1 MNCRHCNKK
10 LENSFVDL
18 GFQPPSNS
26 YLTFEDLKKSEIYYP
41 LRVCYCTNCWLVQ
54 TEDYALRTEFF
65 SSDYAYFSST
75 SKTWLKH
82 AQIYVE
88 MITNKLNLSKDS
100 FVIEIASNDGYL
112 LKNFVSKN
120 IPCLGIEPTENT
132 AAASEALGIPVIKKF
147 FGNDL
152 VNTILNKGKADLII
166 GNNVF
171 AHVPDINDFT
181 SAIYKILK
189 TNGVLNLEFPY
200 FGNLIND
207 TQFDTIYHEH
217 YSYLSLTSVNSIFLK
232 NGLKIIDI
240 EFIKTHG
247 GSIRVYGALINSNLK
262 VSDNVSLLL
271 KKEISQGFTKNKFY
285 QTFQDKV
292 DIIKNDLL
300 EFLIK
305 ASKEN
310 KTVVGFGAAA
320 KGNTL
325 LNYCGIKSDLIKF
338 IVDSAESKQ
347 NKFMPG
353 SHIPIYS
360 PEKLNDFIPDYILIL
375 PWNLKEEIMDLNN
388 HLKDK
393 GTKFVVALPKIK
405 IYE

>member
-181 SAIYKILK
+181 SAISKILK

>member
-65 SSDYAYFSST
+65 NSDYAYFSST
-75 SKTWLKH
+75 SKSWLKH
-82 AQIYVE
+82 AKTYVE
-88 MITNKLNLSKDS
+88 MITKKLNLSKDS

-132 AAASEALGIPVIKKF
+132 AAASEALGIPVIKNF

-181 SAIYKILK
+181 SAISKILK

-247 GSIRVYGALINSNLK
+247 GSLRVYGALINSNLK
-262 VSDNVSLLL
+262 VSDNVNLLL

-325 LNYCGIKSDLIKF
+325 LNYCGIKSDLIKL
-338 IVDSAESKQ
+338 IIDSAESKQ
-347 NKFMPG
+347 DKFMPG

-360 PEKLNDFIPDYILIL
+360 PETLKDFIPDYILIL
-375 PWNLKEEIMDLNN
+375 PWNLKEEIMELNR
-388 HLKDK
+388 HLKYK

>member
-10 LENSFVDL
+10 LKTNFVDL

-26 YLTFEDLKKSEIYYP
+26 YLFIDDLKKPEIYYP
-41 LRVCYCTNCWLVQ
+41 LRVCYCSNCWLVQ
-54 TEDYALRTEFF
+54 TEDYALKTEFF
-65 SSDYAYFSST
+65 NSDYAYFSST
-75 SKTWLKH
+75 SKSWLKH
-82 AQIYVE
+82 AEIYVG
-88 MITNKLNLSKDS
+88 MIINKLSLSKNS

-132 AAASEALGIPVIKKF
+132 AAASETLGIPVIKKF

-152 VNTILNKGKADLII
+152 VNTILNKGKADLVI

-181 SAIYKILK
+181 SAISKILK
-189 TNGVLNLEFPY
+189 TDGVLNLEFPY

-217 YSYLSLTSVNSIFLK
+217 YSYLSLTSVNSIFSK
-232 NGLKIIDI
+232 NGLKIIDL
-240 EFIKTHG
+240 EYIKTHG
-247 GSIRVYGALINSNLK
+247 GSLRVYGALINSKLK

-285 QTFQDKV
+285 QSFQDKV

-360 PEKLNDFIPDYILIL
+360 PKKLNDFIPDYILIL
-375 PWNLKEEIMDLNN
+375 PWNLKEEIMDLNS

>member
-10 LENSFVDL
+10 LKTNFVDL

-26 YLTFEDLKKSEIYYP
+26 YLFIDDLKKPEIYYP
-41 LRVCYCTNCWLVQ
+41 LRVCYCSNCWLVQ
-54 TEDYALRTEFF
+54 TEDYALKTEFF
-65 SSDYAYFSST
+65 NSDYAYFSST
-75 SKTWLKH
+75 SKSWLKH
-82 AQIYVE
+82 AEIYVG
-88 MITNKLNLSKDS
+88 MIINKLSLSKNS

-120 IPCLGIEPTENT
+120 IPCLGIELTENT
-132 AAASEALGIPVIKKF
+132 AAASEVLGIPVIKKF

-181 SAIYKILK
+181 SAISKILK
-189 TNGVLNLEFPY
+189 TDGVLNLEFPY

-217 YSYLSLTSVNSIFLK
+217 YSYLSLTSVNSIFSK
-232 NGLKIIDI
+232 NGLKIIDL
-240 EFIKTHG
+240 EYIKTHG
-247 GSIRVYGALINSNLK
+247 GSLRVYGALINSKLK

-285 QTFQDKV
+285 QSFQDKV

-338 IVDSAESKQ
+338 VVDSAESKQ

-360 PEKLNDFIPDYILIL
+360 PKKLNDFIPDYILIL
-375 PWNLKEEIMDLNN
+375 PWNLKEEIMDLNS